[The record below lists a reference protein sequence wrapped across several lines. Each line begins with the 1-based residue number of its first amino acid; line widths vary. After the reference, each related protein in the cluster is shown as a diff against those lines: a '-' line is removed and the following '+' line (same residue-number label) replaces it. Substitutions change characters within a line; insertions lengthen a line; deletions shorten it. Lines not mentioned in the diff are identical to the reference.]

1 MEKLCKSQPQK
12 YQQVG
17 YKNCKSRL
25 LGFLLVA
32 EYIPLANRE
41 QRQMTNRED
50 NERAVTGDKSGITAE
65 APRKEDLEA
74 MGGSPGT
81 PGINYMYN
89 FLVAF
94 VM

>member
-1 MEKLCKSQPQK
+1 
-12 YQQVG
+12 
-17 YKNCKSRL
+17 
-25 LGFLLVA
+25 
-32 EYIPLANRE
+32 
-41 QRQMTNRED
+41 MTNRED

-74 MGGSPGT
+74 MGGSPGN